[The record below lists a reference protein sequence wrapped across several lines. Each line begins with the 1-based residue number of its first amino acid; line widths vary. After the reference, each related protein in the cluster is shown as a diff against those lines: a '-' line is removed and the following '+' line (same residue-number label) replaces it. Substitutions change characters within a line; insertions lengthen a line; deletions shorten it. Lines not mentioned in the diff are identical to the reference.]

1 MPYIGTAI
9 YIPLLATRFKNLFY
23 HIIMKRFQTLYHVL
37 MGAGFKDFKIKPFI
51 NSSQMISKKMAH
63 HVSLRLP
70 GIKLRKHSARGP
82 CQREI
87 IHPYCSISQ
96 SQEIEESKKSDEA
109 FPGSDTDLSYS
120 EMDPRGGAGSCGDI
134 IDGPSM
140 YKIQQDAAAS
150 GWEKIRSSLLR
161 DVVEANVMPPE
172 QRCVNEP
179 CAARATLR
187 CQKCGLSSFY
197 CPDCFIDIH
206 AHSNFFHVAK
216 EWKVLII
223 SLLLT

>member
-1 MPYIGTAI
+1 
-9 YIPLLATRFKNLFY
+9 
-23 HIIMKRFQTLYHVL
+23 
-37 MGAGFKDFKIKPFI
+37 
-51 NSSQMISKKMAH
+51 MISKKMAH

-87 IHPYCSISQ
+87 IHPNCSLSQ
-96 SQEIEESKKSDEA
+96 PQDVEESEKSDEA
-109 FPGSDTDLSYS
+109 FPGSDTDHNYP
-120 EMDPRGGAGSCGDI
+120 EMDPGGDAGSCDDI
-134 IDGPSM
+134 DSPSM

-161 DVVEANVMPPE
+161 AVVEANAMPPE
-172 QRCVNEP
+172 QCCVNEP
-179 CAARATLR
+179 CAARAALR

-206 AHSNFFHVAK
+206 AHSNFFHVAE

-223 SLLLT
+223 SLLLTYIA